1 MTTIIF
7 SLIWMHCK
15 Q

>member
-7 SLIWMHCK
+7 IRAK
-15 Q
+15 P